1 MKTPKKTIPEFVQR
15 AESMLPMFKTSS
27 NRPQP
32 TAAPPQGNM
41 SGGQSTLELISC
53 SGLLQICAYEGEKRR
68 GRSDQRSQVHNSS
81 CNAFKYPVSG
91 WV

>member
-32 TAAPPQGNM
+32 TAAPPGKYV
-41 SGGQSTLELISC
+41 GRPVDAG
-53 SGLLQICAYEGEKRR
+53 AYFLFRTTTDMR
-68 GRSDQRSQVHNSS
+68 L
-81 CNAFKYPVSG
+81 
-91 WV
+91 